1 MLDSRGLLGSFKWL
15 GFFSSKSTVMVWLLF
30 THPSV
35 LLTYPWVF
43 YPFLCKRSNS
53 NSPSLIL
60 LIVVRCLF
68 VFDKFADR

>member
-15 GFFSSKSTVMVWLLF
+15 VFFSSKSTVMVWLLF

-43 YPFLCKRSNS
+43 YVLSIPVQTQQLQ
-53 NSPSLIL
+53 LTIL
-60 LIVVRCLF
+60 DF
-68 VFDKFADR
+68 VNCGQVLVCFR